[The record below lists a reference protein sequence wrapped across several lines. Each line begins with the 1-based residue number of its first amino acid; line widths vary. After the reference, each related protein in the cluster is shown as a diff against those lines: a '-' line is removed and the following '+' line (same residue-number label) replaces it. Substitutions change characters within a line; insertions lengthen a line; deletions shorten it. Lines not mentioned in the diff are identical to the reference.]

1 MPMDKSLYPANW
13 DEIAL
18 SIKVAAG
25 WQCQECKRPCRH
37 PGESLDNL
45 ITRIR
50 NRYPGWS
57 SDLIVYIEDDEF
69 GYHSVPVK
77 TGRFVLTVAHLNH
90 QPGDCRPENLR
101 ALCAPCHCRYDLS
114 QMARKRV
121 LKLERQGQLNL
132 FQESV

>member
-1 MPMDKSLYPANW
+1 MPMDKSLYPSDW
-13 DEIAL
+13 DAIATAV
-18 SIKVAAG
+18 KQAAD
-25 WQCQECKRPCRH
+25 WRCVECGRPCRR

-45 ITRIR
+45 ITRIEVDH
-50 NRYPGWS
+50 PDWH
-57 SDLIVYIEDDEF
+57 SDLWETVEDDEF
-69 GYHSVPVK
+69 GLHDAPVK

-90 QPGDCRPENLR
+90 IPSDCRPENLL